1 MSTVA
6 LWELVC
12 LRLLVG
18 IRCTAAFNRRQAGGV
33 SCMVMQILPKQLLRV
48 PKLVH
53 WTVPKGA
60 CLTPVVWQ

>member
-1 MSTVA
+1 V
-6 LWELVC
+6 LC
-12 LRLLVG
+12 
-18 IRCTAAFNRRQAGGV
+18 I
-33 SCMVMQILPKQLLRV
+33 VMQILPKQLLRV